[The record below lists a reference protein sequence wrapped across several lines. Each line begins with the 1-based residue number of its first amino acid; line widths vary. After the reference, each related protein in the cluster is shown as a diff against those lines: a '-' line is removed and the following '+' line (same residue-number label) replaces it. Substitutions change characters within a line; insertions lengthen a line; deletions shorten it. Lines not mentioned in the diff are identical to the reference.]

1 MELPEDLKYSDE
13 HEWVRLGN
21 GQVVR
26 VGLTEYAS
34 DQLREVVS
42 VDLPEVG
49 DEVVAGD
56 VVGEIESVKSAAD
69 LVSPVGGVVSAIND
83 DLSDNTELIN
93 DDPYGDGWLFAV
105 ELAEDGGFDDLLDA
119 DAYADIIES

>member
-1 MELPEDLKYSDE
+1 MELPEDLKYSEE

-26 VGLTEYAS
+26 VGLTEYAGE
-34 DQLREVVS
+34 QLREVVS
-42 VDLPEVG
+42 VDLPEIG

-69 LVSPVGGVVSAIND
+69 LISPVGGVISAINE

-105 ELAEDGGFDDLLDA
+105 DLAEDSGFDNLLDA